1 MIRRMIARVLKL
13 SGRYKGRIQGAF
25 VFSVLNVIFSKMP
38 ICYAMITVYWLSQGQ
53 MTVRMAGGI
62 AVATVVT
69 LVLQMLCQHASD
81 RLQSGAGYMLF
92 ADKRLALGD
101 HLKRLPMGYFSAG
114 NIGRISSVLGLIVL
128 VTTLAAFA
136 VAGGMNR
143 VSQRSAV
150 ARQAQSERLT
160 EAVLEFVRGIAVIK
174 SCNLVGEQSDLLRN
188 SFRDSRD
195 QAIAFEKNIL
205 PWMMGL
211 GTLYG
216 LGTAGVFAAGLWAYM
231 NDGLSLLY
239 LLGMLLFVLEIFG
252 PLKALFAESSNLAI
266 MNSCLDRIDALFA
279 EPELCDGA
287 RTTFPDDWQGPVAEY
302 RHVGFSY
309 GEGEVLHDVSFAMQ
323 PKTMTA
329 LVGSS
334 GSGKSTV
341 ANLLPRFW
349 DVSDGAVLVGG
360 VDVREL
366 SFSTLMDQ
374 VSMVFQN
381 VYLFND
387 TIANNIAM
395 AKPDATEE
403 EIVRAAKK
411 ARCYDFIMALP
422 EGFQTM
428 VGEGGA
434 NLSGGEKQRISIA
447 RSILKD
453 APIVILDEATASI
466 DSDNERHIQEAID
479 ALVRGKVLLV
489 IAHRLRTI
497 ERADQILVF
506 DDGHIVERG
515 THGQLLAQNGLYADL
530 YRKTTGQTGGKEEK

>member
-1 MIRRMIARVLKL
+1 
-13 SGRYKGRIQGAF
+13 
-25 VFSVLNVIFSKMP
+25 
-38 ICYAMITVYWLSQGQ
+38 
-53 MTVRMAGGI
+53 
-62 AVATVVT
+62 
-69 LVLQMLCQHASD
+69 
-81 RLQSGAGYMLF
+81 
-92 ADKRLALGD
+92 
-101 HLKRLPMGYFSAG
+101 
-114 NIGRISSVLGLIVL
+114 
-128 VTTLAAFA
+128 
-136 VAGGMNR
+136 
-143 VSQRSAV
+143 
-150 ARQAQSERLT
+150 
-160 EAVLEFVRGIAVIK
+160 
-174 SCNLVGEQSDLLRN
+174 
-188 SFRDSRD
+188 
-195 QAIAFEKNIL
+195 
-205 PWMMGL
+205 
-211 GTLYG
+211 
-216 LGTAGVFAAGLWAYM
+216 
-231 NDGLSLLY
+231 
-239 LLGMLLFVLEIFG
+239 
-252 PLKALFAESSNLAI
+252 
-266 MNSCLDRIDALFA
+266 
-279 EPELCDGA
+279 
-287 RTTFPDDWQGPVAEY
+287 
-302 RHVGFSY
+302 
-309 GEGEVLHDVSFAMQ
+309 
-323 PKTMTA
+323 MTA

-366 SFSTLMDQ
+366 SFTTLMDQ

-453 APIVILDEATASI
+453 APIVILDEATASV

-497 ERADQILVF
+497 ERADQILVL

-515 THGQLLAQNGLYADL
+515 THQELLAQNGLYADL
-530 YRKTTGQTGGKEEK
+530 YRKTTGRTERTE

>member
-1 MIRRMIARVLKL
+1 M
-13 SGRYKGRIQGAF
+13 
-25 VFSVLNVIFSKMP
+25 
-38 ICYAMITVYWLSQGQ
+38 
-53 MTVRMAGGI
+53 
-62 AVATVVT
+62 
-69 LVLQMLCQHASD
+69 
-81 RLQSGAGYMLF
+81 
-92 ADKRLALGD
+92 
-101 HLKRLPMGYFSAG
+101 
-114 NIGRISSVLGLIVL
+114 
-128 VTTLAAFA
+128 
-136 VAGGMNR
+136 
-143 VSQRSAV
+143 
-150 ARQAQSERLT
+150 
-160 EAVLEFVRGIAVIK
+160 
-174 SCNLVGEQSDLLRN
+174 
-188 SFRDSRD
+188 
-195 QAIAFEKNIL
+195 
-205 PWMMGL
+205 
-211 GTLYG
+211 
-216 LGTAGVFAAGLWAYM
+216 
-231 NDGLSLLY
+231 
-239 LLGMLLFVLEIFG
+239 
-252 PLKALFAESSNLAI
+252 
-266 MNSCLDRIDALFA
+266 
-279 EPELCDGA
+279 
-287 RTTFPDDWQGPVAEY
+287 EY
-302 RHVGFSY
+302 RHVHFSY
-309 GEGEVLHDVSFAMQ
+309 GEGEVLHDISFAMQ
-323 PKTMTA
+323 PGTMTA

-366 SFSTLMDQ
+366 SFTTLMDQ

-453 APIVILDEATASI
+453 APIVILDEATASV

-497 ERADQILVF
+497 ERADQILVL

-530 YRKTTGQTGGKEEK
+530 YRKTTGRTERME

>member
-1 MIRRMIARVLKL
+1 MVRE
-13 SGRYKGRIQGAF
+13 QHF
-25 VFSVLNVIFSKMP
+25 P
-38 ICYAMITVYWLSQGQ
+38 
-53 MTVRMAGGI
+53 MTG
-62 AVATVVT
+62 
-69 LVLQMLCQHASD
+69 
-81 RLQSGAGYMLF
+81 
-92 ADKRLALGD
+92 
-101 HLKRLPMGYFSAG
+101 
-114 NIGRISSVLGLIVL
+114 
-128 VTTLAAFA
+128 
-136 VAGGMNR
+136 
-143 VSQRSAV
+143 
-150 ARQAQSERLT
+150 
-160 EAVLEFVRGIAVIK
+160 EA
-174 SCNLVGEQSDLLRN
+174 
-188 SFRDSRD
+188 
-195 QAIAFEKNIL
+195 
-205 PWMMGL
+205 
-211 GTLYG
+211 
-216 LGTAGVFAAGLWAYM
+216 
-231 NDGLSLLY
+231 
-239 LLGMLLFVLEIFG
+239 
-252 PLKALFAESSNLAI
+252 
-266 MNSCLDRIDALFA
+266 
-279 EPELCDGA
+279 
-287 RTTFPDDWQGPVAEY
+287 
-302 RHVGFSY
+302 
-309 GEGEVLHDVSFAMQ
+309 LHDISFAMQ
-323 PKTMTA
+323 PGTMTA

-366 SFSTLMDQ
+366 SFTTLMDQ

-403 EIVRAAKK
+403 EIVRAAKKRAAKK

-453 APIVILDEATASI
+453 APIVILDEATASV

-497 ERADQILVF
+497 ERADQILVL

-530 YRKTTGQTGGKEEK
+530 YRKTTGRTERME

>member
-1 MIRRMIARVLKL
+1 
-13 SGRYKGRIQGAF
+13 
-25 VFSVLNVIFSKMP
+25 
-38 ICYAMITVYWLSQGQ
+38 
-53 MTVRMAGGI
+53 
-62 AVATVVT
+62 
-69 LVLQMLCQHASD
+69 
-81 RLQSGAGYMLF
+81 
-92 ADKRLALGD
+92 
-101 HLKRLPMGYFSAG
+101 
-114 NIGRISSVLGLIVL
+114 
-128 VTTLAAFA
+128 
-136 VAGGMNR
+136 
-143 VSQRSAV
+143 
-150 ARQAQSERLT
+150 
-160 EAVLEFVRGIAVIK
+160 
-174 SCNLVGEQSDLLRN
+174 
-188 SFRDSRD
+188 
-195 QAIAFEKNIL
+195 
-205 PWMMGL
+205 
-211 GTLYG
+211 
-216 LGTAGVFAAGLWAYM
+216 
-231 NDGLSLLY
+231 
-239 LLGMLLFVLEIFG
+239 
-252 PLKALFAESSNLAI
+252 
-266 MNSCLDRIDALFA
+266 
-279 EPELCDGA
+279 
-287 RTTFPDDWQGPVAEY
+287 
-302 RHVGFSY
+302 
-309 GEGEVLHDVSFAMQ
+309 
-323 PKTMTA
+323 MTA

-434 NLSGGEKQRISIA
+434 NLSGGEKQRISSA

-453 APIVILDEATASI
+453 APIVILDEATASV

-497 ERADQILVF
+497 ERADQILVL

-515 THGQLLAQNGLYADL
+515 THQELLAQNGLYADL
-530 YRKTTGQTGGKEEK
+530 YRKTTGRTGRTE